1 MINSSNEPA
10 SLTKTKVIVDGR
22 CLDIL
27 LTEDEVILAHA
38 RAMQPENTNLLGDDC
53 CSCWPIDKE
62 PCGFWDS
69 VLNKCDCDKNFNKG
83 DSNG

>member
-27 LTEDEVILAHA
+27 LTEDEVITAHA
-38 RAMQPENTNLLGDDC
+38 RAMQPENSSLLGDDC
-53 CSCWPIDKE
+53 CSCWPTDKE
-62 PCGFWDS
+62 PCGFWDRI
-69 VLNKCDCDKNFNKG
+69 LNKCDCDKKFNKG